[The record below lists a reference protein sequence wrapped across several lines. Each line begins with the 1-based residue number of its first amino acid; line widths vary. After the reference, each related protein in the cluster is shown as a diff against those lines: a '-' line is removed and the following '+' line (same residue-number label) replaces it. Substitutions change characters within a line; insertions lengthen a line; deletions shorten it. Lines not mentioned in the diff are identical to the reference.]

1 MHYMICDARNTKL
14 EQAIQLMEILEYID
28 EDVRLA
34 LAEDI
39 GSGDISAMLIDQ
51 SEQLEM
57 KLLVREDAVLC
68 GCAWFDAA
76 FTQCDS
82 KVRLEWLAGDGDRV
96 SSGTTLCQI
105 SGPARA
111 MLSAE
116 RTALNFLQTLSGTAT
131 TTNHY
136 ASRIR
141 HTSCRILDTRK
152 TIPHL
157 RRAQKY
163 AVKCGGGINHRIGL
177 FDAYLIKENHLAAS
191 GSIKAAV
198 ERGRELNP
206 DHLLEVEV
214 ENLDQLRQA
223 IEAKVDRV
231 LLDNFSIEQ
240 IQQAVVLNNNATQ
253 LEASG
258 NITEQTLVETAETGI
273 DFISIGAL
281 TKHLRAIDFSLRF
294 A

>member
-1 MHYMICDARNTKL
+1 MDLQQY
-14 EQAIQLMEILEYID
+14 IQQDIK
-28 EDVRLA
+28 LA
-34 LAEDI
+34 LAEDV
-39 GSGDISAMLIDQ
+39 GSGDISAMLIDE
-51 SEQLEM
+51 SEQLNM
-57 KLLVREDAVLC
+57 QLLVREDAVLC
-68 GCAWFDAA
+68 GTAWFDEA
-76 FTQCDS
+76 FKQCDQS
-82 KVRLEWLAGDGDRV
+82 IQINWTAGDGDRV
-96 SSGTTLCQI
+96 VVDRVLCKI

-111 MLSAE
+111 MLTAE

-131 TTNHY
+131 TTSRY
-136 ASRIR
+136 ADRIG

-163 AVKCGGGINHRIGL
+163 AVQCGGGMNHRIGL

-198 ERGRELNP
+198 QRGRVLRPEC
-206 DHLLEVEV
+206 LLEVEV
-214 ENLDQLRQA
+214 ENLDQLQQA
-223 IEAKVDRV
+223 IDSRVDRA

-240 IQQAVVLNNNATQ
+240 MKQAVVLNDNRIQ

-258 NITEQTLVETAETGI
+258 NITDQTLLQTAETGV

-281 TKHLRAIDFSLRF
+281 TKNLRAIDFSLRF
-294 A
+294 V

>member
-1 MHYMICDARNTKL
+1 
-14 EQAIQLMEILEYID
+14 MELQEYID

-51 SEQLEM
+51 SRKLKM

-82 KVRLEWLAGDGDRV
+82 QIRIEWFSGDGDRV
-96 SSGTTLCQI
+96 SADSILCRI

-131 TTNHY
+131 ATSRY
-136 ASRIR
+136 ANRIQ

-157 RRAQKY
+157 RLAQKY

-191 GSIKAAV
+191 GGIKAAV
-198 ERGRELNP
+198 DRGRELNP
-206 DHLLEVEV
+206 DRLLEVEV
-214 ENLDQLRQA
+214 ENLDQLQQA
-223 IEAKVDRV
+223 IDAKVDRV

-240 IQQAVVLNNNATQ
+240 MRQAVALNNNATQ

-258 NITEQTLVETAETGI
+258 NITEQTLVEIAETGV